1 MIVLIS
7 AVTAG
12 IVSVLAKRARQ
23 RAREV
28 KTLAREQAA
37 LRRIATLVT
46 QAAPPAEVVAAV
58 AAEAGQLMGCGS
70 TMLCRYD
77 PDGEATVIGGAR
89 LPAP

>member
-46 QAAPPAEVVAAV
+46 QAAPPAEVFAAV
-58 AAEAGQLMGCGS
+58 AAEAGHTTTCGAS
-70 TMLCRYD
+70 
-77 PDGEATVIGGAR
+77 
-89 LPAP
+89 

>member
-28 KTLAREQAA
+28 KTLA
-37 LRRIATLVT
+37 
-46 QAAPPAEVVAAV
+46 
-58 AAEAGQLMGCGS
+58 GS
-70 TMLCRYD
+70 RPRYD
-77 PDGEATVIGGAR
+77 GSPHW
-89 LPAP
+89 